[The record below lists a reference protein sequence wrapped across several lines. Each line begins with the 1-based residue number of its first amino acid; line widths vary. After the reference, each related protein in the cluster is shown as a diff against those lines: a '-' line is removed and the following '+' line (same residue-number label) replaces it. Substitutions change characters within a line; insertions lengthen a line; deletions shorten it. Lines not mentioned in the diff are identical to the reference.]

1 MLLNG
6 KHARCVIQ
14 LLADVFADALKLAPA
29 DTLGVLWLVTN
40 DGTWEVRRQR
50 RALGLLADFVRSW
63 GGTKRVQFCLDSLKV
78 GVEQVIQQAALR
90 WADLL
95 AALGELVALE
105 DGNLVRE
112 LLDDRLVTMDFS
124 AHGVDLRQQL
134 RSECAQL
141 FGCHLV
147 EIGRGSHAVDFTK
160 AIHLPQ
166 LKSKAKSL

>member
-6 KHARCVIQ
+6 KHARRVIQ

-40 DGTWEVRRQR
+40 DGTWELRRQR
-50 RALGLLADFVRSW
+50 RALGLLAGFVRRW

-160 AIHLPQ
+160 AAHLPQ
-166 LKSKAKSL
+166 LKGEAKSM